1 MSVISAIVPEPDT
14 RDTIVNE
21 ISLIS
26 RYKSATVNVATT
38 ISPSDIDDCN
48 GVVCDNGGSCVDE
61 VDGFICLCVDGTEGV
76 ICTDPEG

>member
-1 MSVISAIVPEPDT
+1 M
-14 RDTIVNE
+14 
-21 ISLIS
+21 
-26 RYKSATVNVATT
+26 ATT